1 MSKDLERALSK
12 LRFDDQVLGYSLMTK
27 IGRPF
32 VSFAFPD
39 DLFPRVQDSIK
50 LYKKDLR
57 LMTIDTEKGLVVLSP
72 VDDNWILTVLYVP
85 ELQLG
90 LAIAKTKNVLRLLE
104 GIELPP
110 PPDEFEESS
119 EANLQVLE
127 SIAQAAAVETTPVE
141 TPKVDVSS
149 SSPVPDSTS
158 TVTETPSAPV
168 EELSPE
174 DFNVTTST
182 IPERGSEYSTS
193 LLLDSALYTEMKKKY
208 RNFGFDV
215 LMLVDGN
222 NSVENIADSMFQPTD
237 RVIDLLKWSATR
249 QIISVPRL
257 EQGTDKAA
265 ASKSGGSMGRY
276 VKCPKFEGDLSKVS
290 GDDLAIIRLC
300 DGKQTQEQI
309 AEATNQPMA
318 RVLQT
323 LAKYR
328 SSGLKMIGRTIK

>member
-72 VDDNWILTVLYVP
+72 VDDNWILTVLYVS

-110 PPDEFEESS
+110 PPDDFEESS
-119 EANLQVLE
+119 ESNLQVLE
-127 SIAQAAAVETTPVE
+127 SIAQAAAMETAPVQI
-141 TPKVDVSS
+141 PRIDA
-149 SSPVPDSTS
+149 SSPVTKDTS
-158 TVTETPSAPV
+158 SPV
-168 EELSPE
+168 EELSPD

-182 IPERGSEYSTS
+182 VPERGSEYSTALS
-193 LLLDSALYTEMKKKY
+193 LDSALYSEMKKEY

-215 LMLVDGN
+215 LMLVDGHN
-222 NSVENIADSMFQPTD
+222 KVENIADSMFQPTD

-249 QIISVPRL
+249 QIIIVPRA
-257 EQGTDKAA
+257 EERTSKDTA
-265 ASKSGGSMGRY
+265 ASAISSMGRY
-276 VKCPKFEGDLSKVS
+276 VKCPKFEGDLSLVA
-290 GDDLAIIRLC
+290 GEDLAIIRLC
-300 DGKQTQEQI
+300 NGQQTQEQI
-309 AEATNQPMA
+309 AEVTNLPAA